1 MSTAD
6 GDTSTGYIPRREEA
20 AIRDQV
26 EKVRSDRTTRA
37 LLIYGPGG
45 VGKTVLVQEMA
56 QRAGAAGGDIV
67 WVPPIDVDDSEYWLL
82 SNLETAVARAVD
94 PAGEHFQPYFEYLAR

>member
-45 VGKTVLVQEMA
+45 GGQD
-56 QRAGAAGGDIV
+56 GARPGDGPADRCGG
-67 WVPPIDVDDSEYWLL
+67 W
-82 SNLETAVARAVD
+82 
-94 PAGEHFQPYFEYLAR
+94 